1 MSSKPKSWNIF
12 GDRDVDH
19 EREKPATKS
28 TKTKDREREKE
39 KTKDK
44 RGGSNR
50 SSHGKKADTPTKDR
64 DSAITA
70 TSTTDSSTS
79 STHTRTRRSSMPEAD
94 SAPRSEATSFLES
107 RVSLPY
113 PSFSKTHSK
122 IALWEKNDN
131 AKKAEIPT
139 PDPTDVADGE
149 NRRGDGRKSSS
160 RNGHRNAAPPSPPLT
175 ADQRSSRKGSSMG
188 SKEHRTKDRDPKPK
202 SRKEKD
208 PSRSTSSIGKK
219 VDEESTLSNSS
230 PRSSTPV
237 KVRLRESS
245 TPHRSAS
252 HKNSRSTLQ
261 GSDTLKRNSSKSHT
275 RSTVTNGTESTSEFT
290 NDSDATS
297 IAPNQPKPPSRM
309 QSRSS
314 NSHRTSRRHSPP
326 IEVFVEEGSVING
339 DNFQSSPL
347 PPPPPPPPPEMPVV
361 PPRVD
366 YLLQNGGLPYPLPKH
381 LLGAGQSPNMPEQ
394 LVQPQT
400 AIVEVF
406 EPYNRMLDD
415 FNHVMSKNGSL
426 AVATGYRSVARR
438 LLDRLEAV
446 FARDIS
452 SEVCQCLMCE
462 DEQPSEMSSP
472 GVSWGEVLELVSGRR
487 ELPSW
492 PPFHMTTSVNSQ
504 VLPGEE
510 HIPMQK
516 LDIDVPEEYREHY
529 VRQSRKTKQAVDKWL
544 LGQTDTSPPEEVDDE
559 TLTFAMMT
567 HLDSEYREIFRAL
580 LGIRPS
586 TPVPGTSTPAPRS
599 RPDFLIASSIAI
611 QRLYRLSAPARESE
625 TALYMLNNP
634 YIHNV
639 LATLAAISNDEW
651 DILVSGRFDG
661 FLRSGAEDNFNP
673 SMTASAPP
681 RTASRSGTPF
691 RPGSSRGPTPFQM
704 DPTFRPVSQPYG
716 SSASIASYGAPIA
729 LDEETE
735 IAALAEIER
744 DIYLSM
750 ESLEDAFEALHC
762 KAEVVR
768 RALRERGAG
777 LSVANQARRG
787 SAGNL
792 DARLGTPASMF
803 GGPWDN
809 SGIDEDDGIDD
820 DMSLAPDDSASNIS
834 SNRRRRPKRRSERRT
849 PAPVE
854 EEDEEED
861 DYQVR
866 RDRRR

>member
-12 GDRDVDH
+12 GDRDVER
-19 EREKPATKS
+19 EREKPSTKP
-28 TKTKDREREKE
+28 TKTKDREKE

-64 DSAITA
+64 DSAVTA
-70 TSTTDSSTS
+70 TSATDSSTS

-94 SAPRSEATSFLES
+94 SEPRSAATSFLES

-113 PSFSKTHSK
+113 PTFSKTHSK
-122 IALWEKNDN
+122 IALWDKNQS

-149 NRRGDGRKSSS
+149 DRRGDGRKSSS
-160 RNGHRNAAPPSPPLT
+160 RNGHRHAAPPSPPLT

-188 SKEHRTKDRDPKPK
+188 GRTKDKDGRP
-202 SRKEKD
+202 RNRKD
-208 PSRSTSSIGKK
+208 PSRSTSSIGNK
-219 VDEESTLSNSS
+219 VDEDSALGNSS
-230 PRSSTPV
+230 PRSGTPV
-237 KVRLRESS
+237 KVRLRESP
-245 TPHRSAS
+245 TPHRSTS
-252 HKNSRSTLQ
+252 HKTSRSTLQ
-261 GSDTLKRNSSKSHT
+261 GSDTLKRNASHPTKSHT

-297 IAPNQPKPPSRM
+297 IAPNQPKPPSRT
-309 QSRSS
+309 QNRSS
-314 NSHRTSRRHSPP
+314 TPQYRTSRRRSPS
-326 IEVFVEEGSVING
+326 IEIFVEEGSALNG
-339 DNFQSSPL
+339 ENFQSSPM
-347 PPPPPPPPPEMPVV
+347 PPPPPPPPPEMPVI

-366 YLLQNGGLPYPLPKH
+366 YLLQNGGLQYPLPKH

-400 AIVEVF
+400 AIIEVF

-415 FNHVMSKNGSL
+415 FNHVISKNGSL

-452 SEVCQCLMCE
+452 SEACQCLMCE
-462 DEQPSEMSSP
+462 DDQPGESSP

-492 PPFHMTTSVNSQ
+492 PPFHMTASVNSQ
-504 VLPGEE
+504 ALPGEE

-544 LGQTDTSPPEEVDDE
+544 LGHPEMNPPEEVDDE

-567 HLDSEYREIFRAL
+567 HLDSEYREIFCAL

-586 TPVPGTSTPAPRS
+586 TPVPRTSTPAPRS
-599 RPDFLIASSIAI
+599 RPDFLVASSIAI

-651 DILVSGRFDG
+651 EILVSGRFDG

-691 RPGSSRGPTPFQM
+691 LPSSSRGPTPFQM
-704 DPTFRPVSQPYG
+704 DPTHRPASQPFG
-716 SSASIASYGAPIA
+716 SSASLASYGAPIA

-768 RALRERGAG
+768 RSLRERGAG
-777 LSVANQARRG
+777 LSVASQARRG
-787 SAGNL
+787 SSGNL
-792 DARLGTPASMF
+792 DARMGTPASMF
-803 GGPWDN
+803 GGPWDSN
-809 SGIDEDDGIDD
+809 GLDEDDGIDD